1 MPTIDDIHAARKVIA
16 RHLPPTPLWSYPVL
30 NVAVGAEMYVKHE
43 NVQPVGAFKVR
54 GGLYLLST
62 LSDEERARGLITWST
77 GNHAQSIAYASRAFG
92 AACTV
97 VMHQTAAPNKVDAVR
112 ALGGDVVLTGENLE
126 AARAWA
132 LAHAR
137 DRVVVS
143 PGDTPELIAG
153 VGSLYLEI
161 IEARPDLAAI
171 VVPIG
176 SGTGAAGAV
185 LAARALAPHCAVYG
199 VQSSASPAGHDS
211 WRTGELVE
219 RPNHTRVDGVATG
232 HGYAVPQ
239 GILRGA
245 LTDFLLVGDDEIA
258 AAQRLLATHAHTLA
272 EGAGAA
278 ALAAVCS
285 RPDLFAG
292 RTIAVVCT
300 GGNASETEIG
310 GLG

>member
-126 AARAWA
+126 APAPGPSPTPATAWWSA
-132 LAHAR
+132 PA
-137 DRVVVS
+137 
-143 PGDTPELIAG
+143 TPP
-153 VGSLYLEI
+153 S
-161 IEARPDLAAI
+161 
-171 VVPIG
+171 
-176 SGTGAAGAV
+176 
-185 LAARALAPHCAVYG
+185 
-199 VQSSASPAGHDS
+199 
-211 WRTGELVE
+211 
-219 RPNHTRVDGVATG
+219 
-232 HGYAVPQ
+232 
-239 GILRGA
+239 
-245 LTDFLLVGDDEIA
+245 
-258 AAQRLLATHAHTLA
+258 
-272 EGAGAA
+272 
-278 ALAAVCS
+278 
-285 RPDLFAG
+285 
-292 RTIAVVCT
+292 
-300 GGNASETEIG
+300 
-310 GLG
+310 